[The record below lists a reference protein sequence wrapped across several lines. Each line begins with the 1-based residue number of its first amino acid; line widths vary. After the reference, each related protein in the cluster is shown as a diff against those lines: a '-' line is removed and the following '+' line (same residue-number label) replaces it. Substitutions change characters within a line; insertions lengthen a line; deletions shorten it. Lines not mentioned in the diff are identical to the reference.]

1 MSAVNWVMVDDVTG
15 EKWEVCERIQD
26 LRKGLGASM
35 PIVVLGAESPAED
48 RMLLLEVGQDE
59 DLSMPVSPKE
69 LLARVRV
76 VMEKLAGAAA
86 SKGSAARDEVVCFG
100 DVRVDL
106 SSMEATRAGRVVPL
120 RTQEFKIVRY
130 FAEHPGRVITRDV
143 LLNEV
148 WGYSNYPS
156 TRTVDNHILRL
167 RHKLEP
173 DPARPQYFLT
183 IHGVGYKFVPSGGRL
198 AA

>member
-1 MSAVNWVMVDDVTG
+1 
-15 EKWEVCERIQD
+15 
-26 LRKGLGASM
+26 
-35 PIVVLGAESPAED
+35 
-48 RMLLLEVGQDE
+48 
-59 DLSMPVSPKE
+59 
-69 LLARVRV
+69 
-76 VMEKLAGAAA
+76 
-86 SKGSAARDEVVCFG
+86 
-100 DVRVDL
+100 
-106 SSMEATRAGRVVPL
+106 MEATRAGRVVPL

-130 FAEHPGRVITRDV
+130 FAEHPGRVISRDV

-148 WGYSNYPS
+148 WGYNNYPS

-183 IHGVGYKFVPSGGRL
+183 IHGVGYKFVPSGVRL